1 MSATR
6 FIIRA
11 RSAMGTRR
19 QWGKAA
25 AALASLASISAGV
38 SRVKARIVSPVAG
51 LMLAI
56 WLARRGRTCR
66 PGLSEAC
73 PDTSPSPPVTARI
86 DDLPG
91 AQRPTGGRRAE
102 GPR

>member
-11 RSAMGTRR
+11 RSAMGTWR

-25 AALASLASISAGV
+25 AALASLTSISAGV
-38 SRVKARIVSPVAG
+38 RRARARIVSPVAG

-56 WLARRGRTCR
+56 
-66 PGLSEAC
+66 
-73 PDTSPSPPVTARI
+73 
-86 DDLPG
+86 
-91 AQRPTGGRRAE
+91 
-102 GPR
+102 